1 MALLSGCPP
10 PPSTAVWG
18 HFRIGSPL
26 RAQWFWPL
34 HFRAG
39 PGACHRGARA
49 RPVSTCGCL
58 SEGSLVLPRSHPV
71 AGSEQLPAASV
82 GPAGDLRPFLRPFLR
97 RSPGALGRG
106 QLHRTDI
113 CVLGSTGA
121 AVTGQQLP
129 LPPVPE
135 VPRPSWRPPSGY
147 RAGCPWTEILS
158 GGRPS
163 SALREGLG
171 AGMTHCLLRPWGSG
185 GSVGRRHVST
195 PACAPREEPGAGAG
209 HPHPGHRGPGQERQ
223 QAQVRPRAACPALP
237 GRPPRGTRLFPFA
250 FLC

>member
-1 MALLSGCPP
+1 MGPEPGPFPRAAACQRGPP
-10 PPSTAVWG
+10 
-18 HFRIGSPL
+18 
-26 RAQWFWPL
+26 
-34 HFRAG
+34 
-39 PGACHRGARA
+39 
-49 RPVSTCGCL
+49 
-58 SEGSLVLPRSHPV
+58 VLPRSHPV

-129 LPPVPE
+129 LPPVPA

-158 GGRPS
+158 GGHDPLPAASLGFGGLSGPEACVDPCLCPQRRAWSRSWPPPS
-163 SALREGLG
+163 WTSRTWSG
-171 AGMTHCLLRPWGSG
+171 AAA
-185 GSVGRRHVST
+185 ST
-195 PACAPREEPGAGAG
+195 GEA
-209 HPHPGHRGPGQERQ
+209 
-223 QAQVRPRAACPALP
+223 P